1 MLRFIKTEMNKSLN
15 PFITYKPQYN
25 PSLIYNAIQNNK
37 GGFVINPDK
46 SASYM
51 GIDTFTISDKIVT
64 WQKPEINKKEY
75 AKFCFGSMAGALA
88 LAGLSFLAIKDGR
101 ILKNLPF
108 NQRKLLNK
116 IPTAEELDKVTKS
129 GLMNIKNR
137 LSFDESTI
145 TKDKITDML
154 CERIPKNSSSALLRI
169 YEMENRAMAER
180 IFRDKKKLHIYNL
193 LRGYGE
199 KIKNKSAKK
208 EYNTRCAYIALNST
222 DKYSIEHLEY
232 LLAYGR
238 KYDMGA
244 RSIVQMAEDPQKI
257 MRLEGLFKTFR
268 RKLSLRQKIMGG
280 ECLRIKTFDSKPDEI
295 NNLLIQ
301 SEEITKYLASIK
313 KGTLTRSAELFSLKR
328 LIGDKN
334 INIRQIRKFYENID
348 KKHIR
353 CISLHNIGKLV
364 SIDEMNSIKTSKY
377 INSIPENL
385 LKRINNGSEL
395 FDFVDYREFHGINNI
410 NELTIAQKKI
420 LMRKL
425 ISQRKSDI
433 KRKNKFSNIKPSSIK
448 EYNLLLEKL
457 SRSIGVDTKPL
468 SKEEIENFN
477 LALKRITAEIQDIDL
492 NEATIEM
499 PMNRERFT
507 QRVMRIC
514 KGLDEKEKRKV
525 GDYFGFEITD
535 ETLKGYPIDINNGA
549 KLSEI
554 KDEKTKEVIE
564 KLRPVVNRFAD
575 AKLNKVSVIGAS
587 KQFSEDINEILKAFP
602 ELRSIIGKKQ
612 HNTHAFTLDIHT
624 LKVLQNVCSNP
635 NFEKLPEKD
644 KKLLSIASLLHDITK
659 AEGKIDSQHPEES
672 AFDAFYIIQKLN
684 LEEQDQLKIYE
695 LIKTHNWLQRLNNE
709 KDPEMVENIAQDIA
723 FDTRRTNTFELAKI
737 LCEADLKSVKKDS
750 RFFEAHKGGLETMS
764 TKVDRY
770 LKMLKRTQ
778 IYLPQTKIPKAS
790 EIKNGTTITKNGIT
804 NTVIYMN
811 EADFDLSKYGFEEGT
826 TKGNLASL
834 VHALTKEEDLSKVDA
849 FSIIDSEALLS
860 TSYMNPREYRVFRPQ
875 GLILDVETND
885 IHAGYFQDFG
895 TGYSKEIELLKSDY
909 LFRGKRKE
917 TLGYDKWRSNRTIF
931 RNYISN
937 CIKEELNLNNKEY
950 IQMIEKIQS
959 AKSMTDVEKIDPKIA
974 DGLKRVFEAMDVGKR
989 SGARRYNEMLISRPK
1004 VQGVFAYDTKFG
1016 NIPKF
1021 LRKYAQDNDLVILIY
1036 GNH

>member
-1 MLRFIKTEMNKSLN
+1 MNKQLN
-15 PFITYKPQYN
+15 SFITYKPQYT
-25 PSLIYNAIQNNK
+25 PSLLNYAIQKNK
-37 GGFVINPDK
+37 GAFTLNGDK

-51 GIDTFTISDKIVT
+51 GIDTFTIPDKIVT
-64 WQKPEINKKEY
+64 GQKPEINKKAY
-75 AKFCFGSMAGALA
+75 LKYYFSCVAGLIGII
-88 LAGLSFLAIKDGR
+88 GLSFLAIKDGR

-108 NQRKLLNK
+108 NQHKLLSK
-116 IPTAEELDKVTKS
+116 TPSSEELDTIVKS
-129 GLMNIKNR
+129 NLKNIKNK
-137 LSFDESTI
+137 LSFDESTV
-145 TKDKITDML
+145 TKDDIINMV
-154 CERIPKNSSSALLRI
+154 CEGMPKYGNSILSG
-169 YEMENRAMAER
+169 
-180 IFRDKKKLHIYNL
+180 IFRKENEKIAEEIFADKKKLHIYNL

-199 KIKNKSAKK
+199 EIKNNAARK
-208 EYNTRCAYIALNST
+208 EYNAKCTNIASQST
-222 DKYSIEHLEY
+222 KEYSIEHLEY

-238 KYDMGA
+238 KRHVDSLTVA
-244 RSIVQMAEDPQKI
+244 NMAVSPRKI
-257 MRLEGLFKTFR
+257 MRLEALFGEFR
-268 RKLSLRQKIMGG
+268 RKLTPRQKLMGG
-280 ECLRIKTFDSKPDEI
+280 KYLSIRAYRHPDEI
-295 NNLLIQ
+295 RNLLMQ
-301 SEEITKYLASIK
+301 SEEITKYLSAVK
-313 KGTLTRSAELFSLKR
+313 KGTLTRSAELFSLQK

-334 INIRQIRKFYENID
+334 VNMRQIRKFYEGID
-348 KKHIR
+348 KNHIR
-353 CISLHNIGKLV
+353 CIGFDNIKKLV
-364 SIDEMNSIKTSKY
+364 SIDKMNSVETSKY
-377 INSIPENL
+377 INSIPEGL
-385 LKRINNGSEL
+385 LKKINNGREL
-395 FDFVDYREFHGINNI
+395 FDFVDYREFLGITSV
-410 NELTIAQKKI
+410 NELTIAQKKS
-420 LMRKL
+420 LMHKL
-425 ISQRKSDI
+425 ITQKVKDI
-433 KRKNKFSNIKPSSIK
+433 KKRNKFSAIKPTSVK
-448 EYNLLLEKL
+448 EYHALLEKL

-468 SKEEIENFN
+468 SKEGIENLN
-477 LALKRITAEIQDIDL
+477 RALERIITDIKDVNL
-492 NEATIEM
+492 NEASIKM
-499 PMNRERFT
+499 SIGRDYFVKK
-507 QRVMRIC
+507 VMKLC
-514 KGLDEKEKRKV
+514 EGLDKKEIRKV

-624 LKVLQNVCSNP
+624 LKVLQNVCTNP

-737 LCEADLKSVKKDS
+737 LCEADLKSVKKDDG
-750 RFFEAHKGGLETMS
+750 FFEAHKSGLEKMS
-764 TKVDRY
+764 AKIDRY

-811 EADFDLSKYGFEEGT
+811 EADNDLVKYGFEEGT

-875 GLILDVETND
+875 GLVLDVETND
-885 IHAGYFQDFG
+885 IHAGYFRDFG

-909 LFRGKRKE
+909 LFRGRRKE
-917 TLGYDKWRSNRTIF
+917 TLGYDEWRDDRTAF

-937 CIKEELNLNNKEY
+937 QIKKELCLSDEEY

-959 AKSMTDVEKIDPKIA
+959 AKSITDVEKIDPKIA

-989 SGARRYNEMLISRPK
+989 SGGRKYNEMLVSRPK